1 MRSRGEFRYLME
13 NDEESLRLDLK
24 TDVRIVEEQATW
36 AGIKPGMRVLDAGSG
51 IGKTT
56 IALHDLVQPGGAAV
70 GIDSS
75 EGRTKYA
82 ESLGTSDT
90 LRFVHRD
97 FTLPLDDLGMFDFVW
112 VRFVLEYYRAEAW
125 SIVQNL
131 ADVLKPGG
139 ILCLIDL
146 DYNLMTHFEMP
157 ERLEKTTLELIEMS
171 QIKANFDPYAG
182 RKLYSYLYKLD
193 FGDIRV
199 RVGAHHLIYGDLSTT
214 DAYNWAKKMEVAGR
228 RIGFDFHRYSSG
240 YEGYVAEFNAFFNNP
255 ARFTYTPVISA
266 CGCKNKSQPTSNT

>member
-1 MRSRGEFRYLME
+1 ME

-240 YEGYVAEFNAFFNNP
+240 YEGYAAEFNAFFNNP